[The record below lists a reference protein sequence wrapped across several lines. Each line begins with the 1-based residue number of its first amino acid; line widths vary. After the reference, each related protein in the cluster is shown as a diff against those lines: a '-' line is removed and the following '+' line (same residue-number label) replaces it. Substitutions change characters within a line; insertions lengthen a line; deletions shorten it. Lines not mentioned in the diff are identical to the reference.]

1 MFEISYE
8 KKNMNE
14 YNPELIEKLKN
25 PNSELDFW
33 DLAEEYGYDELLDT
47 MAAVAAEKDPC
58 FDVEYSV
65 LQYVRDYFLETFTEE
80 YCNTMNSDQL
90 LVKTC

>member
-14 YNPELIEKLKN
+14 CNPELIEKLKN

-33 DLAEEYGYDELLDT
+33 DLAEEYLGRALNANNGEYTSPMVSLKERIDGYYG
-47 MAAVAAEKDPC
+47 K
-58 FDVEYSV
+58 
-65 LQYVRDYFLETFTEE
+65 R
-80 YCNTMNSDQL
+80 
-90 LVKTC
+90 